1 MLNCFND
8 WTAAVPGIDTRKL
21 IWGHTAFSLYAL
33 FDYSDYVNT
42 FSSEKFV
49 ASTSRGLRPGSF
61 RQCKLQH
68 PLQTLRYCP
77 VCAAEQ
83 RKIYG
88 ESYWQVLPQLD
99 GVEYCPFHLIP
110 IQSSGIRIR
119 DLRYAFHPADSIL
132 HISKPRQDSGG
143 LLSLNELQAIVTPD
157 VFISMARCVLFLW
170 EHLPAYSGIWF
181 LIAQYRKLLTVELE
195 NSFWQSTYT
204 LKTKLLE
211 KNHPRLVNWL
221 LSSGLQHTDPS
232 YIFYSGFSLAQH
244 ALMISLI
251 SNSPESFF
259 AA

>member
-1 MLNCFND
+1 MCF
-8 WTAAVPGIDTRKL
+8 V
-21 IWGHTAFSLYAL
+21 
-33 FDYSDYVNT
+33 
-42 FSSEKFV
+42 
-49 ASTSRGLRPGSF
+49 
-61 RQCKLQH
+61 
-68 PLQTLRYCP
+68 
-77 VCAAEQ
+77 
-83 RKIYG
+83 
-88 ESYWQVLPQLD
+88 
-99 GVEYCPFHLIP
+99 
-110 IQSSGIRIR
+110 
-119 DLRYAFHPADSIL
+119 
-132 HISKPRQDSGG
+132 
-143 LLSLNELQAIVTPD
+143 
-157 VFISMARCVLFLW
+157 LW

-244 ALMISLI
+244 ALLISLI